1 VAKELAKI
9 SSEEERQNISG
20 CTEILAG
27 LRYDKDL
34 IRQLFRGDIM
44 QESVIYQDIIQTGR
58 QQGEVALIKRQL
70 SRRLG
75 NIDSAILQRI
85 EGLSIQQLESL
96 AEALL
101 DFTTVEDLL
110 IWLNQSN

>member
-1 VAKELAKI
+1 
-9 SSEEERQNISG
+9 
-20 CTEILAG
+20 LAG

-58 QQGEVALIKRQL
+58 QQEALGLIKRLL

-110 IWLNQSN
+110 IWLNQSKIYQGNA